1 LRIGVLVRRHL
12 GTQMTFRSHH
22 PLPIVTPVNVPRTLV
37 DHVGEL
43 LCNVAYM
50 DNVELS
56 ADFYTH

>member
-1 LRIGVLVRRHL
+1 
-12 GTQMTFRSHH
+12 MTFRSHH